1 MKRQLVDAE
10 KDKKLL
16 LSYLIRV
23 NDSFGVPLTQKVQLP
38 DYISKLLRLGCVL
51 VMIEGDEILS
61 CVAFY
66 CNDMENRIAYC
77 VLVSTVPQAQG
88 KGYARLLINEMI
100 KICKSKSFVSIE
112 TSSINPIAIALYIYF
127 TILVNNSLDAL
138 SYNELF
144 IKSYHDYYNYWMSR
158 RLMLQM
164 HGNSWKND
172 FNGVLL
178 A

>member
-38 DYISKLLRLGCVL
+38 DYISKLLRFGCVL

-77 VLVSTVPQAQG
+77 VLVSTLPQAQG

-112 TSSINPIAIALYIYF
+112 TSSINPIAIALY
-127 TILVNNSLDAL
+127 
-138 SYNELF
+138 
-144 IKSYHDYYNYWMSR
+144 KSVGYKVVKEE
-158 RLMLQM
+158 QE
-164 HGNSWKND
+164 GNKTK
-172 FNGVLL
+172 VTLKYKL
-178 A
+178 